1 MRVDWHGQSAFTLEG
16 EAATVFIDP
25 WGDMSAA
32 ASRGI
37 EWNYPAI
44 EPPASVD
51 LLIVTHE
58 HADHNGVEIID
69 GEPTLVRSQAGTHE
83 SPLGNVIAI
92 ASEHD
97 ESAGT
102 ERGPNT
108 IVVFS
113 LDGIR
118 VAHFGDFGQAALRPE
133 QRAHLDGIDLL
144 FLPVGGGPT
153 IDGADGG
160 RDREGPRRAL
170 GGADALQ
177 DRRRSTSSRPR
188 RQFVDAMPN
197 VKRLDSRVLRHRRP
211 GEGLRAHRDRPR
223 RTLRRRLLLMR

>member
-32 ASRGI
+32 ASKGI
-37 EWNYPAI
+37 AWDYPAI
-44 EPPASVD
+44 EPPAGVD

-58 HADHNGVEIID
+58 HSDHNAVEIVD
-69 GEPTLVRSQAGTHE
+69 GEPTLVRSQAGTHS
-83 SPLGNVIAI
+83 SPLGNVVAI

-97 ESAGT
+97 EVAGT

-108 IVVFS
+108 IVVFD
-113 LDGIR
+113 LDGLR

-153 IDGADGG
+153 IAGPTAAGIAKDLGASWVVPMHYKTPKINFLDT
-160 RDREGPRRAL
+160 EQA
-170 GGADALQ
+170 
-177 DRRRSTSSRPR
+177 
-188 RQFVDAMPN
+188 FVDAMPGAQ
-197 VKRLDSRVLRHRRP
+197 RLSSTSFDIADLEKGSDPVAIVP
-211 GEGLRAHRDRPR
+211 AAP
-223 RTLRRRLLLMR
+223 

>member
-1 MRVDWHGQSAFTLEG
+1 MRVDWHGQSAFTLDG

-32 ASRGI
+32 ESRGI
-37 EWNYPAI
+37 AWNYPAI
-44 EPPASVD
+44 EAPAGVD

-58 HADHNGVEIID
+58 HSDHNAVEIVT

-83 SPLGNVIAI
+83 SPLGNVVAI

-97 ESAGT
+97 EVAGT

-108 IVVFS
+108 VVVFD

-118 VAHFGDFGQAALRPE
+118 VCHFGDFGQAALRPE

-153 IDGADGG
+153 IDGATAAGIAKDLSPSWVVPMHYKTEKINFLDTEEPFVEAMPDTERLSSASFETADLEKG
-160 RDREGPRRAL
+160 EGPVAVVP
-170 GGADALQ
+170 AA
-177 DRRRSTSSRPR
+177 P
-188 RQFVDAMPN
+188 
-197 VKRLDSRVLRHRRP
+197 
-211 GEGLRAHRDRPR
+211 
-223 RTLRRRLLLMR
+223 

>member
-1 MRVDWHGQSAFTLEG
+1 MRVDWHGQSAFTLDG

-32 ASRGI
+32 EAKGI

-44 EPPASVD
+44 SAPAGVD

-58 HADHNGVEIID
+58 HSDHNAVEIIG

-83 SPLGNVIAI
+83 SPLGDVVAI

-97 ESAGT
+97 EVAGT
-102 ERGPNT
+102 QNGPNT
-108 IVVFS
+108 IVVFT

-144 FLPVGGGPT
+144 FIPVGDGPT
-153 IDGADGG
+153 IGAALAAEITKDL
-160 RDREGPRRAL
+160 DPTWVVPMHYKTPRINFL
-170 GGADALQ
+170 ETEDA
-177 DRRRSTSSRPR
+177 
-188 RQFVDAMPN
+188 FVDAMP
-197 VKRLDSRVLRHRRP
+197 KAERLTGSSFDTAELEKGDGPLVVVP
-211 GEGLRAHRDRPR
+211 AAP
-223 RTLRRRLLLMR
+223 

>member
-1 MRVDWHGQSAFTLEG
+1 MRVDWHGQSAFTLDG

-32 ASRGI
+32 AAKGI
-37 EWNYPAI
+37 TWDYPAI
-44 EPPASVD
+44 VSPDATD

-58 HADHNGVEIID
+58 HADHNGVEVIT

-83 SPLGNVIAI
+83 SPVGNVVAI

-97 ESAGT
+97 DVAGT

-108 IVVFS
+108 IVVFD

-144 FLPVGGGPT
+144 FLPVGGGFT
-153 IDGADGG
+153 IAGAQAAAIAKDLAPSWVVPMHYKTPKISFL
-160 RDREGPRRAL
+160 ETEAE
-170 GGADALQ
+170 
-177 DRRRSTSSRPR
+177 
-188 RQFVDAMPN
+188 FVDAMP
-197 VKRLDSRVLRHRRP
+197 KTERLDSPSFETTDLQKGDGPLVIVP
-211 GEGLRAHRDRPR
+211 AVP
-223 RTLRRRLLLMR
+223 

>member
-1 MRVDWHGQSAFTLEG
+1 MRVDWHGQSAFTLDG

-32 ASRGI
+32 ASKGI

-44 EPPASVD
+44 SPPAGVD

-58 HADHNGVEIID
+58 HSDHNGVEIID
-69 GEPTLVRSQAGTHE
+69 GEPTLVRSQAGTHS
-83 SPLGNVIAI
+83 SPLGDVVAI

-97 ESAGT
+97 DVAGT
-102 ERGPNT
+102 QNGPNT
-108 IVVFS
+108 IVVFT

-144 FLPVGGGPT
+144 FIPIGDGPT
-153 IDGADGG
+153 IGAAVAAEIAKDLAPSWVVPMHYKT
-160 RDREGPRRAL
+160 DKINFLETEEA
-170 GGADALQ
+170 
-177 DRRRSTSSRPR
+177 
-188 RQFVDAMPN
+188 FVDAMP
-197 VKRLDSRVLRHRRP
+197 KTERLPSPSFDTADLEKGDAPLVIVP
-211 GEGLRAHRDRPR
+211 AAP
-223 RTLRRRLLLMR
+223 

>member
-1 MRVDWHGQSAFTLEG
+1 MRVDRHGQSAFTLAG

-37 EWNYPAI
+37 TWDYPPVS
-44 EPPASVD
+44 PPDAVD

-58 HADHNGVEIID
+58 HRDHNAVEVLD
-69 GEPTLVRSQAGTHE
+69 GEPALVRSVAGTHS
-83 SPLGNVIAI
+83 SPLGDVVAI

-97 ESAGT
+97 GAAGT

-108 IVVFS
+108 IVVFD

-118 VAHFGDFGQAALRPE
+118 VAHFGDFGQPTLRPE

-153 IDGADGG
+153 IDGATAAEIAKDLAPSWVVPMHYKT
-160 RDREGPRRAL
+160 PRVNFLDTEEA
-170 GGADALQ
+170 
-177 DRRRSTSSRPR
+177 
-188 RQFVDAMPN
+188 FVEAMPQAE
-197 VKRLDSRVLRHRRP
+197 RLSAPSFETGELEKGSEVLAVVP
-211 GEGLRAHRDRPR
+211 AAP
-223 RTLRRRLLLMR
+223 